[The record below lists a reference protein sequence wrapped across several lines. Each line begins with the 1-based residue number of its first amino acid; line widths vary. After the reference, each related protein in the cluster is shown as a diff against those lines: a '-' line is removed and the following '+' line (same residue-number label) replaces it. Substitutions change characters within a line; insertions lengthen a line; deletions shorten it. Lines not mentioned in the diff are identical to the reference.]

1 VREDADAGVVV
12 VAVEGEADL
21 LGETTAEVDAVVAI
35 DGGKAEVCAELA
47 DLLFTDECKALAGGL
62 FIALQVDVA
71 VHLIAFKA
79 EAVEDA
85 RLGNLDDDGFAGG
98 VGAGVAADPVPFTG
112 DADALG

>member
-1 VREDADAGVVV
+1 
-12 VAVEGEADL
+12 
-21 LGETTAEVDAVVAI
+21 
-35 DGGKAEVCAELA
+35 
-47 DLLFTDECKALAGGL
+47 
-62 FIALQVDVA
+62 VA